1 MPGAI
6 RWAAIDDRH
15 RDCRR
20 DLRWASFYTGQL
32 PVPVDRDRTWDALFR
47 SLNLASERADTWA
60 MSIRSRWS
68 RFFPLI
74 VAGSLLALALGCVG
88 ASLPVPIAEG
98 IDYFE
103 TPRND
108 DVWTPKIEGWQRRE
122 RFDASLIAP
131 LESGPAV
138 ESAGFSE
145 ANEQLPEDQSAEA
158 GLRAKY
164 FAFRA
169 ERKRALARDVAAW
182 VQSEAKLHYREDGAV
197 DHWATLEE
205 TLARGGDD
213 CDGLEL
219 LAFHALRDLGFA
231 ETEVYRAIVVR
242 PSDGQHHMV
251 TLWFEQ
257 AADPWV
263 IDPTGAMT
271 LGMPLMSELDEWVP
285 LKVFSEQIEYTVRD
299 DADALARYP

>member
-1 MPGAI
+1 MP
-6 RWAAIDDRH
+6 
-15 RDCRR
+15 
-20 DLRWASFYTGQL
+20 
-32 PVPVDRDRTWDALFR
+32 
-47 SLNLASERADTWA
+47 
-60 MSIRSRWS
+60 
-68 RFFPLI
+68 
-74 VAGSLLALALGCVG
+74 LG
-88 ASLPVPIAEG
+88 L
-98 IDYFE
+98 DYFQS
-103 TPRND
+103 PRSD
-108 DVWTPKIEGWQRRE
+108 DVWTPKIEGWQRRG
-122 RFDASLIAP
+122 RFDAALMAP

-138 ESAGFSE
+138 ESAGYSA
-145 ANEQLPEDQSAEA
+145 ANDNLPVDQAEEG

-169 ERKRALARDVAAW
+169 ERKRALAREVASWIQA
-182 VQSEAKLHYREDGAV
+182 EAKVHYREDGAV

-231 ETEVYRAIVVR
+231 DSEVYRAIVVR

-257 AADPWV
+257 AGDPWV

-271 LGMPLMSELDEWVP
+271 LGMPLMSELEDWVP
-285 LKVFSEQIEYTVRD
+285 IKVFSEAIEYTVRD
-299 DADALARYP
+299 RTESLAQTR